1 MYVQT
6 LPSLNFREAITISF
20 KKYCTFSGRA
30 RRSEFWLLTLFAS
43 IIMSFLLIIFY
54 IFFIIAF
61 ANIYKKHYNSYTDR
75 YEYDND
81 SSVFTGYL
89 IVLIIFMVIAE
100 IFFLFPL
107 ISAGVR
113 RLHDTGRSGC
123 YYLLSFI
130 PFGNIILLVF
140 FVEDSHQNANEYGPS
155 PKYIQIQND
164 PLMNNSQIIPVN
176 GMPAPN
182 SQISQVY
189 PQAYPYQQ
197 YPQYPQ
203 NPQYPQAPI
212 QNNLYQGPIQAN
224 PSNQEAIATPM
235 VSP

>member
-1 MYVQT
+1 
-6 LPSLNFREAITISF
+6 
-20 KKYCTFSGRA
+20 
-30 RRSEFWLLTLFAS
+30 
-43 IIMSFLLIIFY
+43 
-54 IFFIIAF
+54 
-61 ANIYKKHYNSYTDR
+61 
-75 YEYDND
+75 
-81 SSVFTGYL
+81 
-89 IVLIIFMVIAE
+89 MVIAE
-100 IFFLFPL
+100 IVFLFPL

-140 FVEDSHQNANEYGPS
+140 FVEDSEQNENEYGPS

>member
-61 ANIYKKHYNSYTDR
+61 ANSYKKHDNSYTGR
-75 YEYDND
+75 YESDND
-81 SSVFTGYL
+81 SFTGYL
-89 IVLIIFMVIAE
+89 IFLIIFIVIAE
-100 IFFLFPL
+100 IVFLFPL

-212 QNNLYQGPIQAN
+212 QNNLYQGSIQAN